1 MIGSRR
7 MIRLNTGYALA
18 LSVLSVALGLL
29 ANCDGDTTR
38 FVGVTGP
45 KNGRMRPWGS

>member
-7 MIRLNTGYALA
+7 MIRLNAGYALA
-18 LSVLSVALGLL
+18 LSELSLVLGLL
-29 ANCDGDTTR
+29 ANCDDDTTR
-38 FVGVTGP
+38 FVGVGGP